1 MASIPRSSARVLR
14 SANPHPRESAT
25 VPQLLPD
32 DTKRDVGIDS
42 DAPRCSMRF
51 KTANEEWVQCCG
63 QERLFRL
70 PVRDCGQQLKL
81 TATSFDNIDGGEL
94 TCSVTAP
101 EELLTWRKQELE
113 ACNTDRSVSPT
124 YRMSWDSHVLLS
136 AVLVLFLIY
145 L

>member
-1 MASIPRSSARVLR
+1 
-14 SANPHPRESAT
+14 
-25 VPQLLPD
+25 
-32 DTKRDVGIDS
+32 
-42 DAPRCSMRF
+42 MR
-51 KTANEEWVQCCG
+51 CCG
-63 QERLFRL
+63 LERLFRL

-113 ACNTDRSVSPT
+113 ACNPDRLVSPT
-124 YRMSWDSHVLLS
+124 YRMSWDTHVLLS
-136 AVLVLFLIY
+136 AVLGPFLIY

>member
-1 MASIPRSSARVLR
+1 MARSSARVLCR
-14 SANPHPRESAT
+14 ANPAEPDAAAVPKLVPKGTES
-25 VPQLLPD
+25 
-32 DTKRDVGIDS
+32 DVGIDIE
-42 DAPRCSMRF
+42 ARRCSMRF
-51 KTANEEWVQCCG
+51 NTADGEWVRCCG

-136 AVLVLFLIY
+136 AVLGLFLIY
-145 L
+145 

>member
-1 MASIPRSSARVLR
+1 
-14 SANPHPRESAT
+14 
-25 VPQLLPD
+25 
-32 DTKRDVGIDS
+32 
-42 DAPRCSMRF
+42 MR
-51 KTANEEWVQCCG
+51 CCG
-63 QERLFRL
+63 LERLFRL

-113 ACNTDRSVSPT
+113 ACNTGGSVSPT

-136 AVLVLFLIY
+136 AVLGLFLIY

>member
-1 MASIPRSSARVLR
+1 MRSYGL
-14 SANPHPRESAT
+14 
-25 VPQLLPD
+25 
-32 DTKRDVGIDS
+32 
-42 DAPRCSMRF
+42 
-51 KTANEEWVQCCG
+51 
-63 QERLFRL
+63 ERLFRL
-70 PVRDCGQQLKL
+70 PVRDCDQQLKL
-81 TATSFDNIDGGEL
+81 TAMSFDDIDGREL
-94 TCSVTAP
+94 KRIVTAP

>member
-1 MASIPRSSARVLR
+1 
-14 SANPHPRESAT
+14 
-25 VPQLLPD
+25 
-32 DTKRDVGIDS
+32 
-42 DAPRCSMRF
+42 MR
-51 KTANEEWVQCCG
+51 CCG
-63 QERLFRL
+63 LERLFRL

-113 ACNTDRSVSPT
+113 ACNTNRSLSPT